1 MSAENFQEELRQ
13 AIDLMSLERPESRS
27 SLLFLLDLI
36 IEQSSL
42 EERFREALSDHYQSL
57 RDAAKRVA
65 QERKP
70 LLELVSLPDVP
81 EDLLMESIGSVLRV
95 TRSHR
100 EDLAEDLAR
109 IEAALFGGEGDGNL
123 DPKALVSSILSGR
136 AEELEEMAGGLGVDR
151 ALIEAVALWSV
162 QPLLRAVSKVVLEDI
177 DLKGWYEGR
186 CPVCGSHTRVG
197 FMRGEGKKLHL
208 YCTVCGAE
216 WPFQRIKCPF
226 CGNED
231 QERLGF
237 YTVGGDNRFRLYFCD
252 ECGRY
257 WKVVDEEVVGRKI
270 PRVLYDAW
278 TSHLDLA
285 ASEKGLK

>member
-13 AIDLMSLERPESRS
+13 AVDLMSLERPESRS
-27 SLLFLLDLI
+27 SLRFLLDLI
-36 IEQSSL
+36 LEQSSL
-42 EERFREALSDHYQSL
+42 EERFKEALSDHFQSL
-57 RDAAKRVA
+57 REAAKRVA
-65 QERKP
+65 EERKP
-70 LLELVSLPDVP
+70 LLELVGVPDIP
-81 EDLLMESIGSVLRV
+81 EDLLLESISSVLRV
-95 TRSHR
+95 TLSHR
-100 EDLAEDLAR
+100 EDLAEDLGR
-109 IEAALFGGEGDGNL
+109 IEAALFGGKGDRNL
-123 DPKALVSSILSGR
+123 DPEVLVSSLLSGR
-136 AEELEEMAGGLGVDR
+136 KEELEKLAGELGVDPV
-151 ALIEAVALWSV
+151 LIEAIALWAV
-162 QPLLRAVSKVVLEDI
+162 QPLLRAISKLAIGDI

-197 FMRGEGKKLHL
+197 FLRGEGKKLHL
-208 YCTVCGAE
+208 HCTVCGAE

-231 QERLGF
+231 QDRLGF

-285 ASEKGLK
+285 ASERGLK

>member
-1 MSAENFQEELRQ
+1 MSAEDFEKELRQ
-13 AIDLMSLERPESRS
+13 AVDLMSLERPESRP

-36 IEQSSL
+36 VAQSSL
-42 EERFREALSDHYQSL
+42 EERFREALSDYHQGL
-57 RDAAKRVA
+57 RDAAKRVTE
-65 QERKP
+65 ERKP
-70 LLELVSLPDVP
+70 LLELISLPDVP
-81 EDLLMESIGSVLRV
+81 EDLMLESIGSVLRV
-95 TRSHR
+95 TKSHR
-100 EDLAEDLAR
+100 EDLAENLER
-109 IEAALFGGEGDGNL
+109 MEAALFGREGDRSM
-123 DPKALVSSILSGR
+123 DPKALVSPILSGR
-136 AEELEEMAGGLGVDR
+136 AEELEKLAGELGVDR
-151 ALIEAVALWSV
+151 SLIEAIALWSV
-162 QPLLRAVSKVVLEDI
+162 QPLLKAVSKVALEAI
-177 DLKGWYEGR
+177 DLRGWYEGR

-197 FMRGEGKKLHL
+197 FLRGEGKKLHL
-208 YCTVCGAE
+208 HCRVCGAE

-231 QERLGF
+231 QDRLGF

-285 ASEKGLK
+285 ASERGLK